1 MLEVYFFIMDM
12 EFFVLNFSVD
22 VMVVM
27 IEYLILENLI
37 LFLRDIMEEDIR
49 NFMDVV
55 EGEYFD

>member
-12 EFFVLNFSVD
+12 EFFVLNFSED
-22 VMVVM
+22 VLVVM

-37 LFLRDIMEEDIR
+37 LFLREIMEEDIR

>member
-27 IEYLILENLI
+27 IEYLILENFI
-37 LFLRDIMEEDIR
+37 LFLREIMEEDIR

>member
-49 NFMDVV
+49 NLMDVV

>member
-1 MLEVYFFIMDM
+1 MDM
-12 EFFVLNFSVD
+12 EFFVLNFSED
-22 VMVVM
+22 VLVVM

>member
-12 EFFVLNFSVD
+12 EFFVLNFSED
-22 VMVVM
+22 VLVVM

>member
-37 LFLRDIMEEDIR
+37 LFLRDIIEEDIR

>member
-1 MLEVYFFIMDM
+1 MDM

-27 IEYLILENLI
+27 IEYLILENFI
-37 LFLRDIMEEDIR
+37 LFLREIMEEDIR

>member
-27 IEYLILENLI
+27 IEYLILENFI
-37 LFLRDIMEEDIR
+37 LFLREIMEEDIR
-49 NFMDVV
+49 NFMDV